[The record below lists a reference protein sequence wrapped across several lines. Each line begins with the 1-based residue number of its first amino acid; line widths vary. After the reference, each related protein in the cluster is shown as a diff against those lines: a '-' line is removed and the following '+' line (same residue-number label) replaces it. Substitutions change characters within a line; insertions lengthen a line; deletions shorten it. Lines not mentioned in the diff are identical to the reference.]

1 MGENKE
7 GGVRQMAGKTISF
20 VLGDG
25 SMSHNNREFIANNVD
40 PSRTHLNRTYARQDI
55 NEAYDVCFKQALDD
69 YNAKQKRKDR
79 IKDDYM
85 SEIRHS
91 RNGERIFYEN
101 VVQIGDMYDTGVVGP
116 DGEITVDAQ
125 TASEILDKYARS
137 FQERNPNLYVFNMVL
152 HMDEAT
158 PHLHI
163 DYIPVAH
170 GYKTGLETRN
180 SLTKAYQQM
189 GIPKAKNKLENETS
203 MWHIREREYLTE
215 LARECG
221 IEITVK
227 GVDRPG
233 LSLPEYKEAMSE
245 VSEIKEKSAELQIVN
260 AGLIAKKEELQLE
273 TQAAE
278 MVRDDLIKEAE
289 EAESRVR
296 EAQEILDGDIFA
308 KNKLQENYL
317 KLAADAV
324 AEDPEKPVAQKIKNA
339 FGQETGYVRVSES
352 DWKKMLRIFRV
363 TRTKDKAVEKMAKDM
378 ASKDSMIKQLTE
390 KLDRCM
396 EFLKQHNL
404 FEVFKEIIKPKEQK
418 KERVSARA
426 KIAENKIIL
435 ANQKSLRKTTEQDQ
449 HKKTQIAI

>member
-1 MGENKE
+1 
-7 GGVRQMAGKTISF
+7 MAGKTISF
-20 VLGDG
+20 VLGRG
-25 SMSHNNREFIANNVD
+25 NMNHNNRKFYTENVD
-40 PSRTHLNRTYARQDI
+40 PERTRLNKSYVVQPLKA
-55 NEAYDVCFKQALDD
+55 AYKECFGQALDN

-79 IKDDYM
+79 RKDDYI
-85 SEIRHS
+85 SEIKRS
-91 RNGERIFYEN
+91 GNGEKVFYEN
-101 VVQIGDMYDTGVVGP
+101 VVQIGDMYDTGIVGP
-116 DGEITVDAQ
+116 NGEITVDAK
-125 TASEILDKYARS
+125 TAAEILDEYART

-189 GIPKAKNKLENETS
+189 GIPRAKNKLENETS

-215 LARECG
+215 LARERG

-245 VSEIKEKSAELQIVN
+245 VGELKEKNAELRIVN
-260 AGLIAKKEELQLE
+260 AGLQAEKDELQLDVK
-273 TQAAE
+273 AAE
-278 MVRDDLIKEAE
+278 MARDDLIKEAE
-289 EAESRVR
+289 DVESRVQK
-296 EAQEILDGDIFA
+296 AQEILDGDIFEQ
-308 KNKLQENYL
+308 NTLQEKYL

-324 AEDPEKPVAQKIKNA
+324 ADDPEKPVAQKIKNA
-339 FGQETGYVRVSES
+339 FGQETGYVKVSES

-363 TRTKDKAVEKMAKDM
+363 TRTKDTAVEKMAKDM
-378 ASKDSMIKQLTE
+378 VDKDSKIKLLTDR
-390 KLDRCM
+390 LDKCK

-404 FEVFKEIIKPKEQK
+404 FEAFREFIKPKEQK
-418 KERVSARA
+418 KERVSVRA
-426 KIAENKIIL
+426 KMAENKIL
-435 ANQKSLRKTTEQDQ
+435 LLNQEPVRKAQEQDQ
-449 HKKTQIAI
+449 HKKQQIAI

>member
-1 MGENKE
+1 
-7 GGVRQMAGKTISF
+7 MAGKTISF

-125 TASEILDKYARS
+125 TAAEILDKYARS

-170 GYKTGLETRN
+170 GYKTGLGTRN
-180 SLTKAYQQM
+180 SLTKAYQEM

-215 LARECG
+215 LARERG

-245 VSEIKEKSAELQIVN
+245 VGELKEKNAELQIVN
-260 AGLIAKKEELQLE
+260 ASLQAEKDDLQLDVK
-273 TQAAE
+273 AAE
-278 MVRDDLIKEAE
+278 MARDDLIKEAE
-289 EAESRVR
+289 DAESRVQK
-296 EAQEILDGDIFA
+296 AQEILDGDIFT
-308 KNKLQENYL
+308 KNTLQEKYL
-317 KLAADAV
+317 KLADEAV
-324 AEDPEKPVAQKIKNA
+324 VNNPEKPVAQQIMS
-339 FGQETGYVRVSES
+339 FGKPTGFVKVKED

-363 TRTKDKAVEKMAKDM
+363 TRTKDTAVEKMAKDM
-378 ASKDSMIKQLTE
+378 VDMDSKIKQLTNMID
-390 KLDRCM
+390 KCKD
-396 EFLKQHNL
+396 FLREHNL
-404 FEVFKEIIKPKEQK
+404 FDTFMEFIKPKEQK
-418 KERVSARA
+418 KERVSVRA
-426 KIAENKIIL
+426 KMAENKIL
-435 ANQKSLRKTTEQDQ
+435 LLNQEPVRKAQEQDQ
-449 HKKTQIAI
+449 HKKQQIAI

>member
-1 MGENKE
+1 
-7 GGVRQMAGKTISF
+7 MAGKTISF

>member
-1 MGENKE
+1 
-7 GGVRQMAGKTISF
+7 MAGKTISF

-40 PSRTHLNRTYARQDI
+40 SGRTHLNRTYARQDI
-55 NEAYDVCFKQALDD
+55 NEAYDVCFKQALND

-91 RNGERIFYEN
+91 RNGEKIFYEN

-125 TASEILDKYARS
+125 TAAEILDQYARS

-203 MWHIREREYLTE
+203 MWHIREREYLAE
-215 LARECG
+215 LARERG

-233 LSLPEYKEAMSE
+233 LSLPEYKEAMTE
-245 VSEIKEKSAELQIVN
+245 VEEYKEKTAELQIVN

-273 TQAAE
+273 AKAAE

-289 EAESRVR
+289 ARVQKAEKISADEKEV
-296 EAQEILDGDIFA
+296 LDH
-308 KNKLQENYL
+308 NKLIAKYL
-317 KLAADAV
+317 KV
-324 AEDPEKPVAQKIKNA
+324 AEDALADDPDKPVAQQIMS
-339 FGQETGYVRVSES
+339 FGKPTGYVKVKES

-378 ASKDSMIKQLTE
+378 ADKDSLIKQLTDR
-390 KLDRCM
+390 LDKCK
-396 EFLKQHNL
+396 EFLQKHNL
-404 FEVFKEIIKPKEQK
+404 FEAFKEFIKPKEQK

-435 ANQKSLRKTTEQDQ
+435 ANQKSLRKTTEQEQ

>member
-1 MGENKE
+1 
-7 GGVRQMAGKTISF
+7 MAGKTISF

-40 PSRTHLNRTYARQDI
+40 SGRTHLNRTYARQDI
-55 NEAYDVCFKQALDD
+55 NEAYDVCFKQALND

-91 RNGERIFYEN
+91 RNGEKIFYEN

-125 TASEILDKYARS
+125 TAAEILDQYARS

-203 MWHIREREYLTE
+203 MWHIREREYLAE
-215 LARECG
+215 LARERG

-233 LSLPEYKEAMSE
+233 LSLPEYKEAMTE
-245 VSEIKEKSAELQIVN
+245 VEECKEKTAELQIAN

-273 TQAAE
+273 AKAAE
-278 MVRDDLIKEAE
+278 MIRDDLIKEAE
-289 EAESRVR
+289 EAEARVQKA
-296 EAQEILDGDIFA
+296 EKISADEKEVLDH
-308 KNKLQENYL
+308 NKLIAKYL
-317 KLAADAV
+317 KV
-324 AEDPEKPVAQKIKNA
+324 AEDALADDPDKPVAQQIMS
-339 FGQETGYVRVSES
+339 FGKPTGYVKVKES
-352 DWKKMLRIFRV
+352 DWKKILKIFRV

-378 ASKDSMIKQLTE
+378 ADKDSMIKQLTDR
-390 KLDRCM
+390 LDKCK
-396 EFLKQHNL
+396 EFLQKHNL
-404 FEVFKEIIKPKEQK
+404 FEAFKEFIKPKEQK

-435 ANQKSLRKTTEQDQ
+435 ANQEPFRKPPEQEQ

>member
-1 MGENKE
+1 
-7 GGVRQMAGKTISF
+7 MAGKTISF

-125 TASEILDKYARS
+125 TASEILDQYARS